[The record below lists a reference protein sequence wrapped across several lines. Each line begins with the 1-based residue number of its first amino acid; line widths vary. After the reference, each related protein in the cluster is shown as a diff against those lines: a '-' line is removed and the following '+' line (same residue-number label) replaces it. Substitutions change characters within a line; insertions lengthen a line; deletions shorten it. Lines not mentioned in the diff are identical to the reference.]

1 MPLVDV
7 LQETFVAAA
16 PGLVADALAE
26 PSVAADLWPDLTVT
40 VTQRRGLEGQRYAVR
55 GAWHGTAEL
64 WLQACADGVL
74 VHSYLRI
81 DPATGSV
88 SPRVARHEAD
98 RRQRT
103 MRWALWRHKD
113 RIEAGRAPGEAA
125 VGTMVDRTAR

>member
-16 PGLVADALAE
+16 PRLVADALAD

-40 VTQRRGLEGQRYAVR
+40 ITQRRGLEGQRYAVSGGWR
-55 GAWHGTAEL
+55 GTAEL
-64 WLQACADGVL
+64 WLQPCVDGVL

-81 DPATGSV
+81 DPAAGPV
-88 SPRVARHEAD
+88 SPRAARRELD
-98 RRQRT
+98 RRRRT
-103 MRWALWRHKD
+103 MRWALWRHTD

>member
-16 PGLVADALAE
+16 PRLVADALAE
-26 PSVAADLWPDLTVT
+26 PAVAADLWPDLTVT
-40 VTQRRGLEGQRYAVR
+40 VTQRRGLEGQRYAVH
-55 GAWHGTAEL
+55 GAWRGTAEL
-64 WLQACADGVL
+64 WLEPCADGVL
-74 VHSYLRI
+74 VHSYLRL
-81 DPATGSV
+81 DPTAGPV
-88 SPRVARHEAD
+88 SARVARREAD

-103 MRWALWRHKD
+103 MRWGLWRHKD